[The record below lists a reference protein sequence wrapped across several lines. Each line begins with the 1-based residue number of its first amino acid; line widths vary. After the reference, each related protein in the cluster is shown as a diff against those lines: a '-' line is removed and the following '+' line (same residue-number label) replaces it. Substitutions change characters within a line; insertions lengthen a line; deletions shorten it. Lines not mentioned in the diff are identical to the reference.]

1 MKAIGFVGTGTITE
15 AMVEG
20 LLAEPAHSSNI
31 HVSPL
36 NAQIAAR
43 LAAKF
48 DTLIVAADN
57 QAVVD
62 QSDIVIPAIRPQ
74 IAGE

>member
-1 MKAIGFVGTGTITE
+1 MKAIGFVGTGTIAE
-15 AMVEG
+15 AMVESR
-20 LLAEPAHSSNI
+20 LAEPAHSFNI
-31 HVSPL
+31 HVSPR
-36 NAQIAAR
+36 NAEFAAR

-48 DTLIVAADN
+48 DTLIAAADN